1 MGGGL
6 LDYESIRRDFPIFE
20 AHPDLVY
27 LDNAATTHKP
37 RAVIEAVSRF
47 YSESNANIL
56 RGAYKLGVRATSLY
70 TEAHAE
76 IARFIGAR
84 DWREIV
90 FVRNATEAINLV
102 AEALRPRLGPGKNIV
117 ITEMEHHSNM
127 LPWVRVAEE
136 TGAELRIAPVTPSGA
151 LDYERLE
158 SLIDDNTVV
167 VAVVHVSNVL
177 GVVNDVRRIARAAH
191 RHGALVLVDGAQS
204 VPHIPIDVRQLE
216 ADFLAFSGHKMLGPT
231 GIGVLWARL
240 DILEELEP
248 PIRGGGAVKSVRIE
262 EGRVIVEYA
271 DLPWRW
277 EPGTPNIAGAVGL
290 AEAARYLR
298 RIGLEKIEAHE
309 RLLVAE
315 LMKRL
320 RELDARILGDI
331 PPEHRVGIVAFTLPG
346 IDPNILG
353 VKLGRRDIAVR
364 AGFHCAEPLHRKL
377 GFDRGTV
384 RASTYLYNGPDD
396 IEKLTQAL
404 EEIRREAAQANT
416 H

>member
-1 MGGGL
+1 MTGL
-6 LDYESIRRDFPIFE
+6 LDYEALRRDFPIFE
-20 AHPDLVY
+20 AHPSLVY

-37 RAVIEAVSRF
+37 RVVIEAVSRF
-47 YSESNANIL
+47 YAESNANIL

-84 DWREIV
+84 DWREVV

-102 AEALRPRLGPGKNIV
+102 AEALRPRLGPGRSIV
-117 ITEMEHHSNM
+117 VTEMEHHSNL
-127 LPWVRVAEE
+127 LPWARVAGE
-136 TGAELRIAPVTPSGA
+136 TGAELRVAPVTASGA
-151 LDYERLE
+151 LDYEKLE
-158 SLIDDNTVV
+158 ELIDDSTVL
-167 VAVVHVSNVL
+167 VAVTHVSNVL
-177 GVVNDVRRIARAAH
+177 GVVNDVRRVARVAH

-204 VPHIPIDVRQLE
+204 VPHIPVDVKQLE

-248 PIRGGGAVKSVRIE
+248 PVRGGGAVRSVRIA
-262 EGRVIVEYA
+262 EGGVRVEYA

-298 RIGLEKIEAHE
+298 RIGLERIEAHE
-309 RLLVAE
+309 RRLAQQLLE
-315 LMKRL
+315 RL
-320 RELDARILGDI
+320 RELDARILGD
-331 PPEHRVGIVAFTLPG
+331 PGAEKRVGIVAFTLPG
-346 IDPNILG
+346 LDPNTLG
-353 VKLGRRDIAVR
+353 AMLGRRDIAVR

-377 GFDRGTV
+377 GFEKGTV

-396 IEKLTQAL
+396 IEKLAEVL
-404 EEIRREAAQANT
+404 RELRGT
-416 H
+416 SS

>member
-1 MGGGL
+1 MSGL
-6 LDYESIRRDFPIFE
+6 LDYEAIRRDFPIFE

-27 LDNAATTHKP
+27 LDNAATTQRP

-56 RGAYKLGVRATSLY
+56 RGAYKLGVVATSLY

-136 TGAELRIAPVTPSGA
+136 TGAELRIAPVAPNGA
-151 LDYERLE
+151 LDYEKLE
-158 SLIDDNTVV
+158 ALIDDDTVI

-177 GVVNDVRRIARAAH
+177 GVVNDVRRVARAAH

-204 VPHIPIDVRQLE
+204 VPHIPVDVKQLE

-240 DILEELEP
+240 DILEELDP
-248 PIRGGGAVKSVRIE
+248 PLRGGGAVKSVRIE
-262 EGRVIVEYA
+262 GGRVAVEYA

-309 RLLVAE
+309 KRLVAE
-315 LMKRL
+315 LIERL

-353 VKLGRRDIAVR
+353 MKLGRRNIAVR

-377 GFDRGTV
+377 GFNKGTV

-396 IEKLTQAL
+396 IEKLIQAL
-404 EEIRREAAQANT
+404 EEIRREAVQANKQ
-416 H
+416 